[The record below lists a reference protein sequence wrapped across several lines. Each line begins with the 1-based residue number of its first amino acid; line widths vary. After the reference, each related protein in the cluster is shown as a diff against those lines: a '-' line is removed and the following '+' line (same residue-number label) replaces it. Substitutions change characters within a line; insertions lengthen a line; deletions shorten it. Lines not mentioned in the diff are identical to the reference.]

1 MYALTHAGHC
11 DASSMNA
18 PSGWRTNKETWM
30 KRKGVAVALSGL
42 VFPGAGQYYLGR
54 KLRALLF
61 FVLATVCG
69 VVYLNHQLDT
79 ANALVGQ
86 VMNGSLGL
94 DPAVIEA
101 KIAAQPT
108 PLRVTLA
115 GIVFLLCWA
124 GSVLEIWLGPQPS
137 DCSDCS
143 AVLTA
148 AR

>member
-1 MYALTHAGHC
+1 
-11 DASSMNA
+11 
-18 PSGWRTNKETWM
+18 M
-30 KRKGVAVALSGL
+30 KRKGVAVALSAL
-42 VFPGAGQYYLGR
+42 VLPGAGQYYLGR

-94 DPAVIEA
+94 DPAAIEA

-115 GIVFLLCWA
+115 GIAFLLCWA
-124 GSVLEIWLGPQPS
+124 GSVLEIWLGPQP
-137 DCSDCS
+137 
-143 AVLTA
+143 
-148 AR
+148 